1 MELCRSGVSGG
12 VSEVSVFEG
21 VLVIFEKSFETGKN
35 SNSGKQLK

>member
-1 MELCRSGVSGG
+1 MSGRVSK
-12 VSEVSVFEG
+12 VSVCEG